1 MPKRHILG
9 KLDYMAQSDALYQS
23 LTGYENLAFFAQ
35 MTGLKKAEL
44 AESINQVAAI
54 VDLTAHLGKKEN
66 VKEASKRVVTKSK
79 SLPKF
84 YRKKGRILQL
94 VTIMELWGTSH
105 PKGVSNRI
113 KAKKVISVFPPK
125 KAAR

>member
-1 MPKRHILG
+1 M
-9 KLDYMAQSDALYQS
+9 
-23 LTGYENLAFFAQ
+23 
-35 MTGLKKAEL
+35 
-44 AESINQVAAI
+44 
-54 VDLTAHLGKKEN
+54 
-66 VKEASKRVVTKSK
+66 
-79 SLPKF
+79 
-84 YRKKGRILQL
+84 

>member
-1 MPKRHILG
+1 
-9 KLDYMAQSDALYQS
+9 MA
-23 LTGYENLAFFAQ
+23 E
-35 MTGLKKAEL
+35 KAEL

-84 YRKKGRILQL
+84 YRKKGRILQM

-105 PKGVSNRI
+105 HKGVSNRI
-113 KAKKVISVFPPK
+113 KAKKSYLSFSS
-125 KAAR
+125 

>member
-1 MPKRHILG
+1 M
-9 KLDYMAQSDALYQS
+9 KLQKELLPSQNLYQS
-23 LTGYENLAFFAQ
+23 FTE
-35 MTGLKKAEL
+35 
-44 AESINQVAAI
+44 
-54 VDLTAHLGKKEN
+54 
-66 VKEASKRVVTKSK
+66 KR
-79 SLPKF
+79 
-84 YRKKGRILQL
+84 GRILQL